1 MILKKDNTNKT
12 SSEISNDIINAFT
25 TLIKQNDREKS
36 IKMLSITITDTIAK
50 HNKDLRHLLTNSLFN
65 SIHKDYK
72 NTLEVINY
80 LFVIEYPEI
89 ISKGKLLPNNCNVHS
104 HIVLNTT
111 LSKDVIEYY
120 IQQSTK
126 GDVYIEDIS
135 KRKDRNNYVN
145 YLVKQSNLF
154 TNDNYN
160 YKITMN

>member
-1 MILKKDNTNKT
+1 MIIKKDNSNKT

-25 TLIKQNDREKS
+25 KLVKQKDSEKS

-72 NTLEVINY
+72 NTIEVINY

-104 HIVLNTT
+104 HIILNTT

-126 GDVYIEDIS
+126 GDIYIEDIS
-135 KRKDRNNYVN
+135 NRNDRDNYVN
-145 YLVKQSNLF
+145 YLIKQSNLF